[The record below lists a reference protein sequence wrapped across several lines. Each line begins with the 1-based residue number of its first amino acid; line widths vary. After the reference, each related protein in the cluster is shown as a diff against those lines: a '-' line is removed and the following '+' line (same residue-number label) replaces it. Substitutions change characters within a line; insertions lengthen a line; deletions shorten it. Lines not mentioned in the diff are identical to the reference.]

1 MPLLD
6 HFRPPLSERRPWE
19 SFQTTFASALADAL
33 NHGVLPPGFL
43 ALEHVHAG
51 PVVEIDVATFA
62 ESLPNTGGHG
72 TLTLPRT
79 VWTPAT
85 APLVMPASFPE
96 ECRVDVVTT
105 EGGRSLVAALE
116 LVSPGN
122 KDRESKRRLFAA
134 KCASYLARGVGLVV
148 LDLVTTRTAN
158 LHNELVELMRLGSDC
173 LIPAAPHLYAAA
185 YRPLSE
191 AGTGRIEVWPVPLSL
206 GQPLPTVPLSL
217 SADCAFPWNWRPP
230 TRTPAADAGWKK

>member
-1 MPLLD
+1 
-6 HFRPPLSERRPWE
+6 
-19 SFQTTFASALADAL
+19 
-33 NHGVLPPGFL
+33 
-43 ALEHVHAG
+43 
-51 PVVEIDVATFA
+51 
-62 ESLPNTGGHG
+62 
-72 TLTLPRT
+72 
-79 VWTPAT
+79 
-85 APLVMPASFPE
+85 MPASFPE

-134 KCASYLARGVGLVV
+134 KCAAYLARGVGLVV

-173 LIPAAPHLYAAA
+173 LIPAAPHTYASA

-217 SADCAFPWNWRPP
+217 SAELCVPVDLEAAYQDACRRRRLEEVTVKSRASARAALRNSGTSTTRPGRGGRLSDGP
-230 TRTPAADAGWKK
+230 NPSASLKRPSP